1 MKGASRIRE
10 QGYKDPLLVKL
21 MKDHGFD
28 EIPLYKHRP
37 PEQMAQRQ
45 RWSDLAKFRDGPVN
59 PTRTEIDDVERAAT
73 DIKTFA

>member
-37 PEQMAQRQ
+37 PNKWHKDSAGRIWQNSAMGR
-45 RWSDLAKFRDGPVN
+45 
-59 PTRTEIDDVERAAT
+59 
-73 DIKTFA
+73 